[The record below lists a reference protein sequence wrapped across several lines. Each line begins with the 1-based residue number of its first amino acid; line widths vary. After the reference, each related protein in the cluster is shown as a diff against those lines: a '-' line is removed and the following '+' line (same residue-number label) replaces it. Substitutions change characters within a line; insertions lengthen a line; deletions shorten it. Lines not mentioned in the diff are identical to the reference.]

1 MRHTLETLVHLANRF
16 LTAMRKLQK
25 VVHKREP
32 NVNQEKQDFETAKRD
47 LELTLK
53 TIVTSLFPK
62 DSGRQSVS
70 DTSDIPHKHEKQV
83 KIKPRTEATPPLNLK
98 IMVSSDHLNGDDN
111 GPIQPVIISN
121 RIATTDRLPDE
132 KSQAKNSFS
141 MKANM
146 KAPISAPKEKL

>member
-1 MRHTLETLVHLANRF
+1 
-16 LTAMRKLQK
+16 MRKLQK
-25 VVHKREP
+25 VVHKKEP

-98 IMVSSDHLNGDDN
+98 IMVSQDHLTGEDRV
-111 GPIQPVIISN
+111 PIKPVLSSN
-121 RIATTDRLPDE
+121 RLATTDRLPEE
-132 KSQAKNSFS
+132 KSQVKNSLSAKGNSKAQITTLKDKQENDQNFS
-141 MKANM
+141 
-146 KAPISAPKEKL
+146 